1 MARVPVNIAVGTVGF
16 FLFFVLSQSNP
27 YTSSS
32 PLLLPPPYH
41 GAPSAVILPLY
52 PSPRNSSRT
61 FSNSP
66 RHLLRSDSHSSHPN
80 ARMRLYDDLVLNGYY
95 TTRLWIG
102 TPPQQFALIVDTG
115 STVTYVPC
123 ATCEQCGRHQDPKF
137 QPDLS
142 STYQPV
148 KCNLD
153 CTCDTDR
160 AQCIY
165 ERQYAEMN
173 SSSGVLGED
182 VMSFGNQS
190 ELVPQRVVFGCE
202 NEETGDIYSQHADGI
217 MGLGRGD
224 LSVVDQLV
232 GKGVISDSFSLCYGG
247 MDIGGGA
254 MVLGGIS
261 APSDMVFSYSDP
273 VRSPYYNI
281 DLKEIHV
288 AGKQLCLN
296 PSVFDGKYGTV
307 LDSGTTY
314 AYLPEAAFLAFKEA
328 IFKELTSLKHVR
340 GPDPNYNDICFSTA
354 SSDVS
359 ELSKTFPT
367 VEMVFGHQQKLSLS
381 PENYLFQHS
390 KIHGA
395 YCLGI
400 FQNEKDPTT
409 LLGGIIVRNTLVTYD
424 RGRSKIGFWKTNCS
438 ELWERLHIPGAP
450 SPSPSSH
457 GKGNSTESPTTS
469 APGGSPHYDLPE
481 EIQIG
486 KITLDMSLSTNYSY
500 LKPQINKLTEV
511 IAKELDVNASQVNLL
526 NFTSEGTGS
535 LVRWAIT
542 PSGSST
548 YISHESATNIISRL
562 AEHRVRLPDTFG
574 SYQLVQWKVEP
585 SMKRTW
591 WQQNYTAAV
600 VVVIVV
606 VIITIVVGLSVYG
619 VRGMWRHRQQM
630 VNTYKPVGAAVPEQE
645 LQPL

>member
-1 MARVPVNIAVGTVGF
+1 MARASVNIAFVTVGF

-27 YTSSS
+27 STS
-32 PLLLPPPYH
+32 PPPRLLPPPYH

-52 PSPRNSSRT
+52 PSPKNSSRT

-66 RHLLRSDSHSSHPN
+66 RHLLGSDSNSSHPN

-123 ATCEQCGRHQDPKF
+123 STCEVCGRHQDPKF

-148 KCNLD
+148 KCSLD
-153 CTCDTDR
+153 CNCDTDR
-160 AQCIY
+160 EQCIY
-165 ERQYAEMN
+165 ERQYAEMS

-190 ELVPQRVVFGCE
+190 ELVPQRAVFGCE
-202 NEETGDIYSQHADGI
+202 NEETGDLFSQHADGI

-232 GKGVISDSFSLCYGG
+232 EKGVISDSFSLCYGG

-288 AGKQLCLN
+288 AGKQLRLS

-328 IFKELTSLKHVR
+328 IFKELNSLKQVR

-354 SSDVS
+354 SSDAS

-367 VEMVFGHQQKLSLS
+367 VDMVFGHQQKFSLS

-400 FQNEKDPTT
+400 FQNDKDPTT
-409 LLGGIIVRNTLVTYD
+409 LLGGIIVRDTLVTYD
-424 RGRSKIGFWKTNCS
+424 REHSKIGFWKTNCS
-438 ELWERLHIPGAP
+438 ELWERLHIPSAP
-450 SPSPSSH
+450 SPSPTSR
-457 GKGNSTESPTTS
+457 GKVNSTESPTTS

-481 EIQIG
+481 ETQIG
-486 KITLDMSLSTNYSY
+486 KITLELSLSTNYSY

-535 LVRWAIT
+535 LVRWVIT

-548 YISHESATNIISRL
+548 YISHERATNIISRL

-574 SYQLVQWKVEP
+574 NYQLVQWKVEP

-591 WQQNYTAAV
+591 WQRHYMAV
-600 VVVIVV
+600 GVA
-606 VIITIVVGLSVYG
+606 VIIIIVVGLSVYG
-619 VRGMWRHRQQM
+619 VWGMWRRRQQM